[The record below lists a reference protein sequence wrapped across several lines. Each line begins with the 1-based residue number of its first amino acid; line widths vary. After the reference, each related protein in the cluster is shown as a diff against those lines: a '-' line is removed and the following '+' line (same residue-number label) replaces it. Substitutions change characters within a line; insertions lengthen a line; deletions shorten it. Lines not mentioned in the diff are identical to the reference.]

1 MYHPDDLRPGD
12 VLLMVGRPRL
22 TLGGLLDAAIEW
34 ATVSPFDHACI
45 VGDGHLIEALWH
57 VQRSPLDKYA
67 ANGWRF
73 SVNAT
78 PEQKAAAVAWME
90 HRIGWM
96 YGIRELMRDG
106 ERINAEV
113 EPIPSDAAEYTAL
126 IEADIAAM
134 KARRAAN
141 DGKPTRNMG
150 SALRGAAAQVAAAS
164 RAPRFPTPPRDAG
177 PVVDY
182 DDETGVPRRRWTL
195 HTR

>member
-22 TLGGLLDAAIEW
+22 SLGGVLDALIEY

-45 VGDGHLIEALWH
+45 VGDGHLVEALWH

-78 PEQKAAAVAWME
+78 EEQKAAAVAWME
-90 HRIGWM
+90 QRIGWI

-106 ERINAEV
+106 ERDILRVPMWPRVAPQRFTCSGLV
-113 EPIPSDAAEYTAL
+113 AMAYQQAGVRLTLAPWPSP
-126 IEADIAAM
+126 ADLSYSPLLVG
-134 KARRAAN
+134 AR
-141 DGKPTRNMG
+141 PW
-150 SALRGAAAQVAAAS
+150 SIVAA
-164 RAPRFPTPPRDAG
+164 
-177 PVVDY
+177 
-182 DDETGVPRRRWTL
+182 
-195 HTR
+195 